1 MSMGKMLPTNKK
13 SIYLLIFFVLLLFLY
28 SIPYIFINPF
38 GITRNWHYN
47 GPVPSLPA
55 IHSDQIVFARLNVS
69 GDIVVHY
76 LKKNGNQWEQ
86 LQEFTPNDFHSYN
99 LEAIH
104 FNDRWLVLVARNTLS
119 TYPLRF
125 LINVGTESD
134 LYPIDKSKERW
145 DTLSYFIYEKKNSL
159 WEYARTI
166 DTMRSGDFHLQFL
179 SNDILFYDD
188 MDTSS
193 KKVEVCIEELSKP
206 HVEEKIRLVLPD
218 KLLSRFQADFYQIS
232 ISPNDENSLL
242 VFDYNTAFSDVEK
255 EKYQITGPF
264 SQYSHGDGYYFHRQ
278 DNEWQFGDSFYH
290 LFITN
295 NELYKNRLGK
305 HPVINGA
312 QWVSEKEIALIE
324 AIPEDVKSL
333 NQALGAR
340 NNPNRADLII
350 EQDNLTSPVYLFNID
365 EQGSY
370 SFDREITYEEFYQQY
385 LSNQQNEKEI
395 YFSFDKKGNI
405 SGLYEYYPDTEEK
418 NEIFQI
424 P

>member
-1 MSMGKMLPTNKK
+1 MTLGKMLRTN
-13 SIYLLIFFVLLLFLY
+13 YLPVCLLIFFVLLLFLY
-28 SIPYIFINPF
+28 SIPYIFKNPF
-38 GITRNWHYN
+38 GIKRNWHYN

-55 IHSDQIVFARLNVS
+55 IHSDQIVFASLNAS
-69 GDIVVHY
+69 GDIVVRY
-76 LKKNGNQWEQ
+76 LKKNENQWEQ

-104 FNDRWLVLVARNTLS
+104 FNDQWLVLVARNTLS

-125 LINVGTESD
+125 LINVGTQSD

-145 DTLSYFIYEKKNSL
+145 DTISYFIYEKKNSL

-166 DTMRSGDFHLQFL
+166 DTMRNGDFHLQFL
-179 SNDILFYDD
+179 LNDILFYDD

-193 KKVEVCIEELSKP
+193 EKVKVCVEELSKP
-206 HVEEKIRLVLPD
+206 PVEEKISLILPD

-232 ISPNDENSLL
+232 ISPNNENSLL
-242 VFDYNTAFSDVEK
+242 VFDYNTAFSDEEK

-264 SQYSHGDGYYFHRQ
+264 SQYSHGDCYYFHRQ
-278 DNEWQFGDSFYH
+278 DNQWQFGDSLYH

-305 HPVINGA
+305 HPVISGA
-312 QWVSEKEIALIE
+312 QWVSEKEVALIE
-324 AIPEDVKSL
+324 AIPDVVNSL

-340 NNPNRADLII
+340 NNPNRADIII
-350 EQDNLTSPVYLFNID
+350 EQDKLASPVYLFNID
-365 EQGSY
+365 EQGSC
-370 SFDREITYEEFYQQY
+370 SFDKEITYEEFYQQY

-395 YFSFDKKGNI
+395 YFSFENGKV
-405 SGLYEYYPDTEEK
+405 SGLYEYYPDQDEK
-418 NEIFQI
+418 REIFQI